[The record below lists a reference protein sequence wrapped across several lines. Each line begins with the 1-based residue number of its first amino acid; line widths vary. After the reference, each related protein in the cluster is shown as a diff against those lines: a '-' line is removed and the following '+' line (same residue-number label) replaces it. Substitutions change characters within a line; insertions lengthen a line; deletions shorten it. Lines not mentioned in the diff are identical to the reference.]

1 MAMEL
6 SSLTPWSFDIDM
18 HRQILK
24 EYLCSYCRINPQ
36 NIEVKNNTDTEND
49 IKPCDIDDICSQLN
63 RCRTSGLE
71 PFAENVLDLF
81 SEVRAM
87 ENLHFSVRRKIVFA
101 HKNFE
106 FVRDAI
112 SEIGDHGKQRFAVVT
127 GLMLHEKLHLGH
139 KCVIDQLKWYQEKGA
154 DIFIALSDVESWI
167 KNKRKMS
174 VVIKDAMENHLLS
187 YFALGIK
194 PISRSCQIYSQWA
207 RREIFCT
214 ALTMSGAVD
223 YSKWRKK
230 WKIAEENMN
239 LGKVFFPFIV
249 AADILHAQ
257 MEKFGGKRPTVVPVG
272 IDQYGYLNVATS
284 LIERYNTLF
293 SPDDKYYPPSVTYNR
308 LLVGTDM
315 KPMDTESGNA
325 IFLSD
330 SPDVVSW
337 KLMRAVTGG
346 RRNLEEQKRLG
357 GDPRKCAPYEMYK
370 FNHPDDRAV
379 KRIFVDCVTG
389 GTSCFDCKNRIIDYF
404 KDILEDFQL
413 NKKKFEG
420 SEDILKFMLTQDILR
435 ESESITEI
443 TNIQGV

>member
-18 HRQILK
+18 FNELLK
-24 EYLCSYCRINPQ
+24 EHICSNC
-36 NIEVKNNTDTEND
+36 T
-49 IKPCDIDDICSQLN
+49 KPCDIDDIYSQLH

-81 SEVRAM
+81 SEIRAM

-106 FVRDAI
+106 FVRDVI
-112 SEIGDHGKQRFAVVT
+112 SEIQNYSKQRFAVIT
-127 GLMLHEKLHLGH
+127 GLMLQDELHLGH

-154 DIFIALSDVESWI
+154 DIFIALSDVESWV

-194 PISRSCQIYSQWA
+194 PIPRRCQIYSQWA

-214 ALTMSGAVD
+214 ALTISGAIG
-223 YSKWRKK
+223 YSEWREKWRTAGGN
-230 WKIAEENMN
+230 ITP
-239 LGKVFFPFIV
+239 GKMFFPFVV

-257 MEKFGGKRPTVVPVG
+257 LEKFGGKRPTVVPVG
-272 IDQYGYLNVATS
+272 IDQYEYLNMATS
-284 LIERYNTLF
+284 LIERYNILF
-293 SPDDKYYPPSVTYNR
+293 PPDDRYYPPSVTYHR

-330 SPDVVSW
+330 SPDVVSK
-337 KLMRAVTGG
+337 KLMVAVTGG

-357 GDPRKCAPYEMYK
+357 GDPRRCAPYEMYK
-370 FNHPDDRAV
+370 FNHPEDRAV

-389 GTSCFDCKNRIIDYF
+389 GTSCHDCKNRIIDYF
-404 KDILEDFQL
+404 KELVKDFQQ
-413 NKKKFEG
+413 KRKKFED
-420 SEDILKFMLTQDILR
+420 SEEILKFMLTQDILR
-435 ESESITEI
+435 ENESITEI
-443 TNIQGV
+443 TDIQGV